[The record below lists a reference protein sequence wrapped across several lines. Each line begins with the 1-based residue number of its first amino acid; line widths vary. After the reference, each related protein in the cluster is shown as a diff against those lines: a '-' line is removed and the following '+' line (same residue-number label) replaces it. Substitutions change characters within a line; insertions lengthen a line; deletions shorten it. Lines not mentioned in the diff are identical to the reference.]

1 MQFPTL
7 MLGAIAT
14 LMGMSS
20 AEQSTYLQQL
30 STLSEGAVDTQT
42 ATQGIV
48 WLNVTNFA
56 PDKLPYIQQDL
67 GLYTYDNLDGL
78 KATASL
84 AATAASNL
92 KYGDLVYFFTA
103 FAMNGY
109 GPYIQASSNEMQQG
123 LLVAVSPPGSTTPDQ
138 KLIQL
143 YADTSSIAS
152 LREAFLALKT
162 LTLDRPTAP
171 PTSLNA
177 RGELWTKTACDKAHQ
192 AVTSACRTLIS
203 SIQFNATWK
212 SGGPRSICKSGCCI
226 SWSANATF
234 QIQNLTNAANYCVST
249 CANSKV
255 SCEVWGV
262 NLQGTVVDQCLS
274 NRADGCK

>member
-1 MQFPTL
+1 
-7 MLGAIAT
+7 MLGAIAA
-14 LMGMSS
+14 LMGMSW

-30 STLSEGAVDTQT
+30 STLSEGAVDTQG

-109 GPYIQASSNEMQQG
+109 GPYIQAFSNEMQQG
-123 LLVAVSPPGSTTPDQ
+123 LLVAVTPPGSTTPDQ

-171 PTSLNA
+171 PTSLNP

-234 QIQNLTNAANYCVST
+234 QIQNLTNAANYCIST
-249 CANSKV
+249 CANGKV